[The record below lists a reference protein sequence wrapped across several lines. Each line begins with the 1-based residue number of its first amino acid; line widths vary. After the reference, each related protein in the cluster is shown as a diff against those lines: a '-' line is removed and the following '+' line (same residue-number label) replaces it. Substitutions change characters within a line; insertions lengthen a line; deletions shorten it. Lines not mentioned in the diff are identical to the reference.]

1 MPFTAHAAATSDP
14 LSTALST
21 LFAIAWIG
29 LGATA
34 LFDVWLLL
42 VLKRMLGAP
51 SASFGLIGR
60 WVGHMPRGRIVH
72 AAIARAEP
80 VRHELALG
88 WLLHY
93 AVGLGFAAGL
103 LAWQGLAWVQQPSL
117 WPALA
122 FGMATVLM
130 PLCLMQPALGAGFF
144 ARKTATPLKNC
155 LRSLAN
161 HLVFGLGLY
170 LAALALAPLMR

>member
-1 MPFTAHAAATSDP
+1 MSWMPDSAPAIAASAHPALAAA
-14 LSTALST
+14 L
-21 LFAIAWIG
+21 IG
-29 LGATA
+29 VAATA
-34 LFDVWLLL
+34 FFDAWLLL
-42 VLKRMLGAP
+42 LNKLLRVP
-51 SASFGLIGR
+51 TASFGLIGR
-60 WVGHMPRGRIVH
+60 WLGHMARGRFAH
-72 AAIARAEP
+72 TAIARAEP
-80 VRHELALG
+80 IRHELALG

-103 LAWQGLAWVQQPSL
+103 LAWQGPAWLQRPSL
-117 WPALA
+117 GPALA

-170 LAALALAPLMR
+170 LAALALAPLTR